1 MRVVDKVSNEAFDA
15 VVASRRCAYYAAPLR
30 EPLVVGGVSRA
41 RILAFIA
48 PDDRGTDCLDE
59 CVLASLSGQSTAETW
74 EAPAA

>member
-30 EPLVVGGVSRA
+30 EPLLVGGGVSRA

-48 PDDRGTDCLDE
+48 PEDRGTDCLDE
-59 CVLASLSGQSTAETW
+59 CVLASLWTIHD
-74 EAPAA
+74 